1 MPKPWARGAHGD
13 EGLTQIAAVEADTR
27 DGPII
32 ASTHTFE
39 SHGPAVENRARTPR
53 RGLSALDFKTA
64 FRLSRLRLRR
74 IDIGDPDAFAA
85 RQPEGIAVGH
95 IADGAALRSSGRAGG
110 PTGGEQDG
118 N

>member
-13 EGLTQIAAVEADTR
+13 EGVTQIAVVEADTR

-32 ASTHTFE
+32 ALTHTFE
-39 SHGPAVENRARTPR
+39 RHDPAVEERVGTPR
-53 RGLSALDFKTA
+53 CGLSALDFETA
-64 FRLSRLRLRR
+64 FGLPRLRLRR
-74 IDIGDPDAFAA
+74 IDIGDPDALAA
-85 RQPEGIAVGH
+85 RQPEGVAVGH

-110 PTGGEQDG
+110 RTGGEQDG